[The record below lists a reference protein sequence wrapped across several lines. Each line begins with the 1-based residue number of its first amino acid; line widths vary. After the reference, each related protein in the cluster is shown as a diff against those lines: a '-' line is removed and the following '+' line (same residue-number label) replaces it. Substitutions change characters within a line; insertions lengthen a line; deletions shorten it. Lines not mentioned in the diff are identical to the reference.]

1 MLKVA
6 LWCVHLITLKNTF
19 INLKFNPIKKRIF
32 ITGASSGIGLAI
44 ALHLHKKGYEV
55 IGTSRTPEKYQLP
68 FPLLKLDLS
77 DDDSIASCTQ
87 QFIDEYGQ
95 LDVLI
100 NNAGVGIT
108 GALEELPKAEM
119 LKNFQVNFFGPI
131 QVIQQLLPLMRAK
144 NDGLIINIT
153 SIAGYVGLPYRS
165 IYSASK
171 AALEI
176 ITESIRMEV
185 NSFNIKVVNLAPG
198 DFATNIAQNRYHA
211 PLSNNS
217 AYYEDY
223 KKCLDNI
230 NKHVDSGNQPHDV
243 AIAVEKIIQK
253 RNPKIHNKVGSFI
266 QKFSI
271 VLKRILPDLWF
282 EQLILKNQKN

>member
-68 FPLLKLDLS
+68 FSLLKLDLS
-77 DDDSIASCTQ
+77 DDDSIATCTQ

-153 SIAGYVGLPYRS
+153 SIAGYVGLPYRG

-176 ITESIRMEV
+176 ITESIRMEI
-185 NSFNIKVVNLAPG
+185 NTFNIKAVNLAPG